1 METRWRFRDPPATV
15 NRTGP
20 GPNWERPVG
29 SGRGPRWG
37 PTRGGNPCE
46 IVRERARKKSVRGVD
61 GGPYPKPTQVGEASS
76 LRRARDLSLR
86 NSAKSPRNFGRR
98 GPGGEHPAGGR
109 KQAQATVYHK
119 HRSLRS
125 RKTPYRG

>member
-1 METRWRFRDPPATV
+1 METRWRFRDPRGLV
-15 NRTGP
+15 KRMGP
-20 GPNWERPVG
+20 VRNWERPVG
-29 SGRGPRWG
+29 RGRGPPWG
-37 PTRGGNPCE
+37 ADGGGASPP
-46 IVRERARKKSVRGVD
+46 IVRGPHREKSIRGD
-61 GGPYPKPTQVGEASS
+61 RRGPYPKPTQVGEARS